1 MNRMRGSITVEATIV
16 LPIYIL
22 LLVFI
27 MNFLNIFYMRMVIQ
41 SGLNNAGTTIAQY
54 CYAIELT
61 VDGGMENFTLSES
74 VAGKVSEIGDSIN
87 EFVGSAERTLNVFN
101 QDLSIGMLSD
111 LISNGKEFLTAG
123 NRLAAAMK
131 NVKGDDIKNYLF
143 TTAAETGGG
152 LLVKTMV
159 ESYIDDMKV
168 NRGLLDGEI
177 EYEMYI
183 TNDRCDLVLIA
194 RYLYKNTTFSIF
206 MNRPFYVEQQVV
218 VHPWI
223 GGETQGLRNSP

>member
-1 MNRMRGSITVEATIV
+1 MKRMRGSMTVEATIV

-22 LLVFI
+22 LLVFVI
-27 MNFLNIFYMRMVIQ
+27 SFLNIFYMRLVVQ

-61 VDGGMENFTLSES
+61 VPGGMENFTLNES
-74 VAGKVSEIGDSIN
+74 TPDKVSEIGDSIN
-87 EFVGSAERTLNVFN
+87 EFMGSAERTLEGFN
-101 QDLSIGMLSD
+101 EGLSMDMLPD
-111 LISNGKEFLTAG
+111 LISNGKDFVTAG
-123 NRLAAAMK
+123 KRLANAMK
-131 NVKGDDIKNYLF
+131 DVEGDDIKNYLF

-159 ESYIDDMKV
+159 ERYLDDMGV
-168 NRGLLDGEI
+168 NRGLIDGDI

-183 TNDRCDLVLIA
+183 AKDSYDLVLIA

-206 MNRPFYVEQQVV
+206 MDKPFYVEQQVV
-218 VHPWI
+218 VRPWI
-223 GGETQGLRNSP
+223 GGSTEGFRGK